1 MKPVIVI
8 FCCTNAVAVPE
19 DEVERINASPQAA
32 VKFTRLPCSGRT
44 DVLYILRAIEEGADM
59 AMVVACPNGACQFL
73 EGNRRARLRVA
84 YANRLLAESG
94 LGNERVLLVN
104 LAPDDP
110 QGFGDALQEVIAKA
124 QKLGPWGVA

>member
-19 DEVERINASPQAA
+19 DEVERINATPQAA

-59 AMVVACPNGACQFL
+59 ALVVGCLNGVCQFL
-73 EGNRRARLRVA
+73 EGNQRATMRVG
-84 YANRLLAESG
+84 YANRLLAEAG
-94 LGNERVLLVN
+94 LGNQRVRMAKLL
-104 LAPDDP
+104 PDDP
-110 QGFGDALQEVIAKA
+110 RGFADALRDTIAKA
-124 QKLGPWGVA
+124 IELGASSTV